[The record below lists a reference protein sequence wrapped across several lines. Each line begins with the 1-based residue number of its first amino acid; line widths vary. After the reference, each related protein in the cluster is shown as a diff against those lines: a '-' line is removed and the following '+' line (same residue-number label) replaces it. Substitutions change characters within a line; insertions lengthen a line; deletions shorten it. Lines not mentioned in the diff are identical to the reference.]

1 MTGHGATEAAI
12 SVTSLPFM
20 LSSAI
25 FLVTFALI
33 LTERVHRTVIGM
45 FGAVLMVTA
54 GIFLHFYHPG
64 DALRAID
71 FNTIGLLL
79 GMMTIVAILEG
90 TGAFQYLAIISA
102 KKTKGD
108 PWKLVVV
115 LGTIT
120 TLVSLILDNVTTVVL
135 IAPCL
140 LYTSDA
146 ADE

>member
-1 MTGHGATEAAI
+1 MTGHGAAAAA
-12 SVTSLPFM
+12 SPTSITFI

-33 LTERVHRTVIGM
+33 LSERMHRTVIGM
-45 FGAVLMVTA
+45 FGAVVMVTA
-54 GIFLHFYHPG
+54 GIFLNFYSPD

-79 GMMTIVAILEG
+79 GMMTLVAILEG

-102 KKTKGD
+102 KKTRGD

-135 IAPCL
+135 IAPVTIL
-140 LYTSDA
+140 IAKNLKIP
-146 ADE
+146 